1 MPKYFGTDGV
11 RGVAGVELTCELT
24 FRLGRAVGRAFR
36 PQRVLLARD
45 TRLSGPALEAACAAG
60 LAEAGCDVSL
70 AGILPSPAVS
80 HLVRGG
86 KFDLGSVISASHNP
100 PEDNGIKFYDPQGL
114 KLSPQEEERV
124 EALLDGMP
132 PRGRLGSVEH
142 WPQAEEGYRDFLLRA
157 VTGLSL
163 QGVKLALDCAHG
175 ATARVAPQLFESLG
189 ARLAVI
195 GREPDGSRINATG
208 AAVIEPLQALVRAEG
223 ADLGVAFDGDG
234 DRAMF
239 VDGRGRVVEGD
250 VLMAA
255 LAPQLHRAG
264 ELSSRAVVFTV
275 LGNMGPERYLSEQG
289 FQVVRVPVG
298 DRHVSWA
305 MREHRIELGG
315 EPSGHLVFG
324 RYAPTGDGLLTA
336 LLTLRALQRSGMDLA
351 SLVAPVP
358 LYPQVRADVRVHD
371 RTGALQDPQ
380 VKEAIEAARA
390 LIGEGGRL
398 LVRPSGTQPLIR
410 IMAEGEDEGRLQ
422 RAVELVQGALAP
434 HQAGTEEGRMG

>member
-11 RGVAGVELTCELT
+11 RGIAGVEVTCELA
-24 FRLGRAVGRAFR
+24 FRLGRAAGRAFR
-36 PQRVLLARD
+36 PRRVLMARD

-86 KFDLGSVISASHNP
+86 EFELGSVISASHNP

-124 EALLDGMP
+124 EALLNGTP
-132 PRGRLGSVEH
+132 ARGKLGSVEP
-142 WPQAEEGYRDFLLRA
+142 WPQAEEAYREFLLRA
-157 VTGLSL
+157 AAGLSL

-175 ATARVAPQLFESLG
+175 ATARVAPRLFEDLG
-189 ARLAVI
+189 ARLTVI

-208 AAVIEPLQALVRAEG
+208 AAAIEPLQSLVRAER

-234 DRAMF
+234 DRAML

-255 LAPQLHRAG
+255 LAPQLHQAG
-264 ELSSRAVVFTV
+264 EISSRAVVFTV
-275 LGNMGPERYLSEQG
+275 LGNMGPERYLSERG
-289 FQVVRVPVG
+289 FRVVRVPVG

-305 MREHRIELGG
+305 MREHGIELGG

-336 LLTLRALQRSGMDLA
+336 LLTLRALQAAEVDLA

-358 LYPQVRADVRVHD
+358 VYPQVRADVRVHD

-380 VKEAIEAARA
+380 VRAAIEAAQA
-390 LIGEGGRL
+390 LIGKGGRL

-410 IMAEGEDEGRLQ
+410 IMAEGEDEDRLQ
-422 RAVELVQGALAP
+422 RAVAAVEEALAP
-434 HQAGTEEGRMG
+434 HRAESEEGSMG

>member
-11 RGVAGVELTCELT
+11 RGVAGIELTAELA
-24 FRLGRAVGRAFR
+24 FRLGRAAGRAFR
-36 PQRVLLARD
+36 PRRVLLARD

-60 LAEAGCDVSL
+60 LAEAGCDVST
-70 AGILPSPAVS
+70 AGILPSPAAS
-80 HLVRGG
+80 HLVREGE
-86 KFDLGSVISASHNP
+86 FELGSVISASHNP

-114 KLSPQEEERV
+114 KLSPEEEEQV
-124 EALLDGMP
+124 EALLDGVP
-132 PRGRLGSVEH
+132 ARSRLGSVEP
-142 WPQAEEGYRDFLLRA
+142 WPQAEEHYRGFLLRA
-157 VTGLSL
+157 VRGLSL

-189 ARLAVI
+189 AKLTVI
-195 GREPDGSRINATG
+195 GREPDGTRINATG
-208 AAVIEPLQALVRAEG
+208 AATIEPLQAVVRAER

-239 VDGRGRVVEGD
+239 VDGQGRVVEGD

-255 LAPQLHRAG
+255 LAPHLRQVG

-275 LGNMGPERYLSEQG
+275 LGNMGPERYLTEQG

-305 MREHRIELGG
+305 MREHGIELGG

-324 RYAPTGDGLLTA
+324 RYAPTGDGILTA
-336 LLTLRALQRSGMDLA
+336 LLTLRALQRAGLDLA
-351 SLVAPVP
+351 ALVAPVP
-358 LYPQVRADVRVHD
+358 VYPQVRADVRVHD
-371 RTGALQDPQ
+371 RAGAMQDPQ
-380 VKEAIEAARA
+380 VKEAMEQARV
-390 LIGEGGRL
+390 LIGKAGRL

-422 RAVELVQGALAP
+422 RAVALVREALDP
-434 HQAGTEEGRMG
+434 HRAETEEGDMG